1 MAKNLVLGPILAQI
15 WAAIIFFFKKKISDF
30 VSH

>member
-1 MAKNLVLGPILAQI
+1 MAKNLVLGPILDHLAQI
-15 WAAIIFFFKKKISDF
+15 QTAKIFFQESGS